1 MAKVADTFSDSC
13 CGLKERL
20 VESEEELLHLSETL
34 KELGFIVVVTGGVF
48 DLIHIGHSSYLAE
61 AKKSSGNPEKTK
73 LIVFVD
79 SDELTK
85 KRKGEGRPIVPQD
98 ERLKMLAHLRPVD
111 FLFVRNAVFSDDGY
125 ESDLLSKVRP
135 HILITSETT
144 RDFSEDDKRKLEESG
159 VCGKVIT
166 LPPQAQTSTTER
178 IRKLQADGGA
188 ELSKLIEE
196 TIANYLKRGEKK

>member
-1 MAKVADTFSDSC
+1 MAKVADAFLNSC
-13 CGLKERL
+13 CELEDRLINEEDELKRL
-20 VESEEELLHLSETL
+20 VSTL
-34 KELGFIVVVTGGVF
+34 KELGFIIVATGGVF
-48 DLIHIGHSSYLAE
+48 DLIHVGHSTYLAK
-61 AKKSSGNPEKTK
+61 AKESSGNPEKTK

-85 KRKGEGRPIVPQD
+85 TRKGEGRPIVPQV

-111 FLFVRNAVFSDDGY
+111 FLFVRDSVFSDNGY
-125 ESDLLSKVRP
+125 NDDLLAIVKP
-135 HILITSETT
+135 DILITSETT
-144 RDFSEDDKRKLEESG
+144 KDFSEDEKKKLVESG

-178 IRKLQADGGA
+178 VRKLQMDGGA

-196 TIANYLKRGEKK
+196 VITGYLKKGDKK